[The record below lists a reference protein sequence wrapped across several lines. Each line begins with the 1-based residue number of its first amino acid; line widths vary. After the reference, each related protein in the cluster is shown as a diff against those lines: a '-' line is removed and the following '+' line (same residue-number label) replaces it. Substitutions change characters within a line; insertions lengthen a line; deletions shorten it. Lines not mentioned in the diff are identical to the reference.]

1 MFANGLQDGT
11 FSRSSFEY
19 ESICR
24 FSAHLCLFLQ
34 MIEVPIPPE
43 PVKVILES
51 YLAVLEASSTS
62 PIFFVRFSLHSIVQD
77 AGQRDLIALYACAL
91 GDNAVARYAAFLVSL
106 GLSVDINERRLALTR
121 ANEHGLN
128 VERVA
133 IVTAERTI
141 EKVFGVSII
150 LLLPDPFLF
159 WF

>member
-62 PIFFVRFSLHSIVQD
+62 PIFF
-77 AGQRDLIALYACAL
+77 
-91 GDNAVARYAAFLVSL
+91 
-106 GLSVDINERRLALTR
+106 LSVSHFIRSFRMQ
-121 ANEHGLN
+121 AN
-128 VERVA
+128 A
-133 IVTAERTI
+133 I
-141 EKVFGVSII
+141 
-150 LLLPDPFLF
+150 
-159 WF
+159 